1 MPLSKI
7 RKTLRE
13 LAKKWMHA
21 IFLKIYSQRFRKYN
35 FAEKKDVRKNIFD
48 HTGLWSYPSSG
59 NTWMRF
65 IIEYLTGCPS
75 LGMQFKHPKD
85 IPLSLQAANKLT
97 PSVLAHVDMNK
108 PFIVYKSHYPYPIK
122 KSSSIILLIRNFY
135 ELLKGDKFVKFTNNS
150 TLYLELIVSY
160 DHFKGKKMLIY
171 YEDLLTNPKTEI
183 YKLKC
188 FFNSPEKHY
197 RSFINNY
204 EYYQKISKRIR
215 GSISRNNLDFYS
227 KQPRISPAEIEIR
240 KKSFHQ
246 LLDKPKYQCAKPYL
260 ARYIEKT

>member
-13 LAKKWMHA
+13 LAKKWIHA

-35 FAEKKDVRKNIFD
+35 FADKKKVRKKIFD
-48 HTGLWSYPSSG
+48 HTGLWSSPASG
-59 NTWMRF
+59 NTWVRF

-75 LGMQFKHPKD
+75 LGVQFKDPGD
-85 IPLSLQAANKLT
+85 IPLSLQVVNRLT
-97 PSVLAHVDMNK
+97 PSVLAHVDMDK
-108 PFIVYKSHYPYPIK
+108 PFIVYKSHHPYSIE

-135 ELLKGDKFVKFTNNS
+135 ELLKGDKFADNRITV
-150 TLYLELIVSY
+150 YLELIVSY

-197 RSFINNY
+197 KSFINNY

-215 GSISRNNLDFYS
+215 GSISGNDSDFYN
-227 KQPRISPAEIEIR
+227 KQPMISPAEVEIR
-240 KKSFHQ
+240 KKNFH
-246 LLDKPKYQCAKPYL
+246 LLLNEPKYQYAKPYL
-260 ARYIEKT
+260 ARYMEKT